1 MRARAPYRVA
11 AVIFCFS
18 IMVFC
23 AWPTALTAT
32 PQEIPVKGMVT
43 MIDLGAKEC
52 VPCKMMAPILEKL
65 KKEYDG
71 RAAIIFLDVKKD
83 PSLIKRYG
91 VSAMPTQIFFDKDG
105 KGVLRHRGFMSEKAI
120 VEQFQKMGVK

>member
-1 MRARAPYRVA
+1 MRERAPYGVA

-18 IMVFC
+18 IMFFC

-52 VPCKMMAPILEKL
+52 VPCKLMSPILEKL

-71 RAAIIFLDVKKD
+71 RAVIIFLDVKKD

-120 VEQFQKMGVK
+120 VEQFQKMGVE

>member
-1 MRARAPYRVA
+1 M
-11 AVIFCFS
+11 F
-18 IMVFC
+18 FC

-52 VPCKMMAPILEKL
+52 VPCKLMSPILEKL

-71 RAAIIFLDVKKD
+71 RAVIIFLDVKKD

-120 VEQFQKMGVK
+120 VEQFQKMGVE